1 MSIADARWA
10 SRFEDT
16 GAWAPLWLGLGI
28 AIGYLLIRCV
38 FDGIVLAVWEFP
50 TGAYPLWQS
59 VWWPEVVNATLTGY
73 VPAALL
79 IARRGIDRDFGQLRS
94 WLPHSAVAVADLRAA
109 ATGPVGLAG
118 RAFLLSGIVGG
129 VWLIFEDPS
138 TILDT
143 ELSATN
149 PVFIWTIL
157 RLPLFVWLSLL
168 LIVSDLNAT
177 RSYLRLGRDLIEV
190 DLLDVQSLIPFARRG
205 LRSALTWVV
214 FSIVFSLFWIGD
226 SASEHNLMLFIPV
239 LMMAVAAYV
248 VPLVGV
254 HSNIV
259 AAKCASL
266 DRLRDEIRIER
277 ENNKQSD
284 TGADSP
290 KLANL
295 IAYYQLINGTREW
308 PIDAANLLRF
318 FMYLLIGLGSWL
330 GGAFVELMLD
340 RTLSG

>member
-1 MSIADARWA
+1 MSIAEARWA
-10 SRFEDT
+10 TRIQDT
-16 GAWAPLWLGLGI
+16 GALAPYWLGLCVVT
-28 AIGYLLIRCV
+28 GYLLLRCA
-38 FDGIVLAVWEFP
+38 FDGIYLAIWGFP
-50 TGAYPLWQS
+50 ADVYPLWQG
-59 VWWPEVVNATLTGY
+59 VWWPEVVNATLVGF

-79 IARRGIDRDFGQLRS
+79 IARRGIDRDMSQLKP
-94 WLPHSAVAVADLRAA
+94 WLPHSDVRVADLRVA
-109 ATGPVGLAG
+109 ATGPAGFAG
-118 RAFLLSGIVGG
+118 RAFMLSGIVGG
-129 VWLIFEDPS
+129 VWFVFIDPS
-138 TILDT
+138 LTLGSD
-143 ELSATN
+143 LSLSN
-149 PVFIWTIL
+149 PSFVWTVW
-157 RLPLFVWLSLL
+157 RLPLFIWVTFV
-168 LIVSDLNAT
+168 LIVTDLNAT
-177 RSYLRLGRDLIEV
+177 RSYLHLGRDLIEV

-214 FSIVFSLFWIGD
+214 FLIIFSLFWIGNA
-226 SASEHNLMLFIPV
+226 ASEHNLMLFVPV
-239 LMMAVAAYV
+239 LAMAIGAYI

-259 AAKCASL
+259 SVKRATL

-277 ENNKQSD
+277 ATSTSTQAD
-284 TGADSP
+284 TDSP

-295 IAYYQLINGTREW
+295 IAYYQLIDGTREW